1 MLVEFLIKK
10 FFQSCSDRT
19 GFTLMH
25 DAFVA
30 LRVVNDLLDQVFLS
44 QVPVHCIDQ
53 QHNILM
59 SATNV
64 NRVSHFWAS
73 QNAPFGSQGRTLRT
87 QYLHL
92 GVFLWKQYM
101 ILASYNNF
109 LKLLSFSLCT
119 PLLTLTWFFFSGT
132 DYCNIFIN
140 VCYQMKCFIGDGFSV
155 FLGASFTN
163 IPPTFLISCE
173 VQKR

>member
-101 ILASYNNF
+101 ILASYKDF
-109 LKLLSFSLCT
+109 CKSQKFWLCT
-119 PLLTLTWFFFSGT
+119 PLLTRTYRHLPTKIV
-132 DYCNIFIN
+132 IFIN
-140 VCYQMKCFIGDGFSV
+140 LCYQMKCFSGDRFSF
-155 FLGASFTN
+155 FLSRF
-163 IPPTFLISCE
+163 C
-173 VQKR
+173 